1 LFFVYLQNFFNVY
14 TRKSFSLIL
23 KLEDNSLFYNIICLT
38 AGEET
43 AVACGSAKTLNLP
56 EWAKLSL
63 SAGAK
68 SAGNAIARLRL

>member
-1 LFFVYLQNFFNVY
+1 M
-14 TRKSFSLIL
+14 
-23 KLEDNSLFYNIICLT
+23 EDNSLFYNIICLT